1 MITTQLEHE
10 LLVRLMEAED
20 ISKQHAQN
28 SDELH
33 ERISALQD
41 ENAYYEEEL
50 RTLRNDYDY
59 TRDQLD
65 LREYQLTEKCV
76 DNTYQDCLWYCVY
89 LVVFSN
95 NLQPVGQ
102 YTDYEAWVEASYN
115 TSCIKDILQEGYA
128 VPPYTT
134 LVQNCSAWLRKE
146 WAARHKTS
154 ALLHEED

>member
-1 MITTQLEHE
+1 MVTTPLEHE

-20 ISKQHAQN
+20 TSKYYAHQL
-28 SDELH
+28 DELH
-33 ERISALQD
+33 ERVDALQD
-41 ENAYYEEEL
+41 ENACYEDEL

-65 LREYQLTEKCV
+65 LRECQLTEKCV
-76 DNTYQDCLWYCVY
+76 DNTYRDCLWYCVY

-146 WAARHKTS
+146 WAYSTLACV
-154 ALLHEED
+154 LLDEED